1 MFWELL
7 KVIIPINNIGK
18 HAELKNNSFK
28 SSNNKRLTLQ
38 TEERERQRER
48 ERERQRERERGR
60 DRERGREEREGERG
74 RGRETNSIDC
84 NYRISCHCLIY

>member
-1 MFWELL
+1 MKREGRGRGTKFGLINWKISNMPFLNHSLWELL

-38 TEERERQRER
+38 TEERERQRDRER
-48 ERERQRERERGR
+48 EREERGERER
-60 DRERGREEREGERG
+60 
-74 RGRETNSIDC
+74 N
-84 NYRISCHCLIY
+84 

>member
-1 MFWELL
+1 MPFLNHLFWELL

-38 TEERERQRER
+38 TQRER
-48 ERERQRERERGR
+48 EGET
-60 DRERGREEREGERG
+60 EREGEKL
-74 RGRETNSIDC
+74 TLSIV
-84 NYRISCHCLIY
+84 ITESVVIV